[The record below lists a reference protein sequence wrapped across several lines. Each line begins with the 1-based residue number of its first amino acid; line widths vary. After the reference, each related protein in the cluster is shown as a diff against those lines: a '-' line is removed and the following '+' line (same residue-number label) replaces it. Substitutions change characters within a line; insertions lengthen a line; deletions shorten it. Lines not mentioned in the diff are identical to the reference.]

1 MVGKKMNIRARG
13 KIQLS
18 EYFKKLNIG
27 DSVAVITQQ
36 SVPSAYPQRIVGMS
50 GKIVGTRGSSMKV
63 KIMDGNLQK
72 EYIIKPIHLKKL
84 K

>member
-1 MVGKKMNIRARG
+1 MAGKKMNVRSRG

-18 EYFKKLNIG
+18 EYFKKLKNG
-27 DSVAVITQQ
+27 DSVAIITQQ
-36 SVPSAYPQRIVGMS
+36 SIPSSYPKRIVGMS
-50 GKIVGTRGSSMKV
+50 GKVVGTRGSSV
-63 KIMDGNLQK
+63 IVRLMDGNLQK